1 MPFFQGAYNFE
12 LHGGIFYGERR
23 HRRLHHT
30 NTEHV
35 ASQTLT
41 QKPES
46 KSRPLHLLHTLER
59 TDSKASENITDEEP
73 RTLPGSPSCRES
85 LSVFLT
91 DTLFSQIYMQLLLH
105 LPSHYFDRVD
115 RLSRDANMA
124 LKEILDLA
132 VESNMRCG
140 DDFQT
145 QILDLGQ
152 HSSPTIVDPDS
163 LPPAY
168 RQLTV
173 RWSCFIDDLLEEW
186 RTLNIVSA
194 LLVPWV
200 MFLLFRRSDP
210 SIFQG
215 HIDHVPGDRSEQWPR
230 NAVPCILVLN
240 FCSYQPALWL
250 RLYNT
255 VLTNA

>member
-12 LHGGIFYGERR
+12 LHGGIFSGERR
-23 HRRLHHT
+23 HRRLHHA
-30 NTEHV
+30 NSKQPV
-35 ASQTLT
+35 AVH
-41 QKPES
+41 
-46 KSRPLHLLHTLER
+46 RR
-59 TDSKASENITDEEP
+59 TDSEASENITDEEAQTP
-73 RTLPGSPSCRES
+73 PGSPSCLEFA
-85 LSVFLT
+85 LVFLT
-91 DTLFSQIYMQLLLH
+91 DSLFSQIYMQLLLR

-132 VESNMRCG
+132 VESNMKCG

-152 HSSPTIVDPDS
+152 HSSSTIVDPDS

-194 LLVPWV
+194 LLVP
-200 MFLLFRRSDP
+200 
-210 SIFQG
+210 
-215 HIDHVPGDRSEQWPR
+215 
-230 NAVPCILVLN
+230 
-240 FCSYQPALWL
+240 
-250 RLYNT
+250 
-255 VLTNA
+255 

>member
-23 HRRLHHT
+23 HRRLPHA
-30 NTEHV
+30 NPKQPV
-35 ASQTLT
+35 ASQTVPLT
-41 QKPES
+41 QKPEHES
-46 KSRPLHLLHTLER
+46 KSRPLHLLHALEH
-59 TDSKASENITDEEP
+59 TDSEASENIIDEEVQ
-73 RTLPGSPSCRES
+73 TLPGSPSYRKS
-85 LSVFLT
+85 VSVFT
-91 DTLFSQIYMQLLLH
+91 DAFFSQIYMQLLLR

-132 VESNMRCG
+132 VESNMKCG

-152 HSSPTIVDPDS
+152 HSSPTIVDPDT

-194 LLVPWV
+194 LLVP
-200 MFLLFRRSDP
+200 
-210 SIFQG
+210 
-215 HIDHVPGDRSEQWPR
+215 
-230 NAVPCILVLN
+230 
-240 FCSYQPALWL
+240 
-250 RLYNT
+250 
-255 VLTNA
+255 